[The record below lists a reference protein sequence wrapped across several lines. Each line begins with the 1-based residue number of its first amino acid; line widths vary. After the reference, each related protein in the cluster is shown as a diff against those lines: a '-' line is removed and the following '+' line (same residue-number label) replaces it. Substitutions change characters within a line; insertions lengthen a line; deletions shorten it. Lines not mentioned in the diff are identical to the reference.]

1 MDKNQ
6 IDKKI
11 KELQKENQKKAKKRE
26 KIADEDKKLHLEIMK
41 NISEIEKLKKLIN
54 KSES

>member
-1 MDKNQ
+1 MDRNQ

-41 NISEIEKLKKLIN
+41 NISEIEKLKKLKN

>member
-41 NISEIEKLKKLIN
+41 NISEIEKLKKLKN